1 MIIDNKIQRTFSGP
15 LIIIGVTFMV
25 LAVAFVFTD
34 IWYIAIIFF
43 ISALFF
49 LFTWSGIII
58 DTENRRFKP
67 YYMVFGLFKRGQWIS
82 LEKYLGLTL
91 VPMQKV
97 YAMYSRSNRKNKS
110 VSNDFRVY
118 LVDRHK
124 RPAFPLKNC
133 KKVDDAKNSMDEY
146 SIWLKLPVYS
156 VHKNLQD
163 AKN

>member
-1 MIIDNKIQRTFSGP
+1 MIIDNKIERTFAGP
-15 LIIIGVTFMV
+15 LTILGISFLLVSLIPLLDGKWYVAIPAFII
-25 LAVAFVFTD
+25 
-34 IWYIAIIFF
+34 
-43 ISALFF
+43 ALFL
-49 LFTWSGIII
+49 LFTWSGVVI

-97 YAMYSRSNRKNKS
+97 YATYSQSNRKSKS
-110 VSNDFRVY
+110 ASTDFRVY

-124 RPAFPLKNC
+124 RPAFAFKKCKNAE
-133 KKVDDAKNSMDEY
+133 DGKNSMDEF

-156 VHKNLQD
+156 VRKN
-163 AKN
+163 

>member
-1 MIIDNKIQRTFSGP
+1 MIIDNKIQRTFPGP
-15 LIIIGVTFMV
+15 LTIIGTTFLF

-34 IWYIAIIFF
+34 IWYVAVIFF

-97 YAMYSRSNRKNKS
+97 YSMYSRSNRINKS

-118 LVDRHK
+118 LVDYRK
-124 RPAFPLKNC
+124 RPAFALKSC
-133 KKVDDAKNSMDEY
+133 KTEELAHNSMDEF

-156 VHKNLQD
+156 VKKH
-163 AKN
+163 